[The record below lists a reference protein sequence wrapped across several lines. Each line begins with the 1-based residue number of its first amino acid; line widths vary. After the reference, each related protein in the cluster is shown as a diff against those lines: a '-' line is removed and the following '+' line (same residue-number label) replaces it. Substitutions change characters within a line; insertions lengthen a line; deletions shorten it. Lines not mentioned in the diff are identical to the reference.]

1 MFLHTHT
8 RAHIHTYIRAFITIR
23 LINHRTSSSQAT
35 PEDVT
40 SLKIKIGNVI
50 IKEFV
55 DDSGKVLGLFRG
67 KVTEIDEDE
76 TDGSVLYRIV
86 YEDGD
91 REDLNETEC
100 RSAID
105 LYKKID
111 SGEVNEWEIG
121 GDE

>member
-1 MFLHTHT
+1 MSYTHARA
-8 RAHIHTYIRAFITIR
+8 RAHTYAR
-23 LINHRTSSSQAT
+23 LYPYVNHRTSSSQAT

-40 SLKIKIGNVI
+40 ALKIEIDNVI

-55 DDSGKVLGLFRG
+55 ADSGKVLGLFRG

-76 TDGSVLYRIV
+76 TDGSVLYRVV

-91 REDLNETEC
+91 WEDLNETEC

-105 LYKKID
+105 LCKKID